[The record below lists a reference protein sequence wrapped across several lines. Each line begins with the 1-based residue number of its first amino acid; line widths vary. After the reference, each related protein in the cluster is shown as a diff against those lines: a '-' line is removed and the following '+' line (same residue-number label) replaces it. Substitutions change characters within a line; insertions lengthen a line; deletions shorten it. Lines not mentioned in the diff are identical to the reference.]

1 MLITFSGIVGSG
13 KSTNAK
19 QAHRFL
25 QEAGYPAVYLRFRFL
40 KAQRIL
46 RALLENEQHA
56 APPAREKAKS
66 QRAAPSLRRQAIIK
80 LTLARTLGYLWRIS
94 MFRIFAAIRL
104 RRKIIILDRFY
115 YDSLVH
121 YSLTGR
127 RERFYLWL
135 LKIALP
141 VPTLALMLTA
151 RPQTILRRRPNY
163 EGAYV
168 RKLYRNYQQMAREF
182 PHLIVLQTDSFKNIS
197 AKLSQHLRQTIAREG
212 KANPLQPEAL
222 L

>member
-25 QEAGYPAVYLRFRFL
+25 QEAGFPAVYLRFRFL
-40 KAQRIL
+40 KTRRIL
-46 RALLENEQHA
+46 RALFAKEQNT
-56 APPAREKAKS
+56 APLVREKAKLK
-66 QRAAPSLRRQAIIK
+66 RTVAPQRRQAIIK
-80 LTLARTLGYLWRIS
+80 LTLARTLGYLWRIGI
-94 MFRIFAAIRL
+94 FRIFAAIRL
-104 RRKIIILDRFY
+104 RRKIIVIDRFY

-135 LKIALP
+135 MKKALP
-141 VPTLALMLTA
+141 VPKLALLLIA
-151 RPQTILRRRPNY
+151 RPKTILRRRPNY
-163 EGAYV
+163 DRAYV
-168 RKLYRNYQQMAREF
+168 RQLYRNYQQIAREF
-182 PHLIVLQTDSFKNIS
+182 PHLLVLQTDSFKNLTTD
-197 AKLSQHLRQTIAREG
+197 LSQHLRRIVGRAGESD
-212 KANPLQPEAL
+212 PLAPKVL

>member
-40 KAQRIL
+40 KSRRIL
-46 RALLENEQHA
+46 RALFTKEQNT
-56 APPAREKAKS
+56 APSVSEKAKPN
-66 QRAAPSLRRQAIIK
+66 RAAGPRRRQAITK

-94 MFRIFAAIRL
+94 IFRIFAAIRL
-104 RRKIIILDRFY
+104 RRKIIVIDRFY

-121 YSLTGR
+121 YYLTGR

-135 LKIALP
+135 MKKALP
-141 VPTLALMLTA
+141 VPKLALLLIA
-151 RPQTILRRRPNY
+151 HPKTILRRRPNY
-163 EGAYV
+163 DRTYV
-168 RKLYRNYQQMAREF
+168 RQLYRNYQQIAREF
-182 PHLIVLQTDSFKNIS
+182 PHLLVLPTDSFKNLT
-197 AKLSQHLRQTIAREG
+197 ADLSQHLRRIVMRAGESDSL
-212 KANPLQPEAL
+212 KPKVLF
-222 L
+222 